1 MATYA
6 ELAQSLYPNMPPDV
20 LALFADEWARTGD
33 PQVAIAEV
41 RRSPAY
47 EIAFPGNKRPDGT
60 VKFDEVTYTG
70 LKESYIGTLQEYGIP
85 RNTSVDL
92 LTDRFTGLIEGEVSA
107 REFAQRVDAVYQ
119 GIQEN
124 IPEVTEF
131 YRENFGLEL
140 TPEAIFVGALDPTVG
155 EEIVAGRIT
164 TAQIGGEAAR
174 AGFEISGE
182 FAQRLQR
189 AGISQAQAR
198 QLFTAAESELPRLQ
212 SLQAARGVET
222 EQQLSLEDFAE
233 AAVFQSPEELEQIRR
248 VEEEQRAEFAPTV
261 GAARRGRRVTGLLE
275 EYTLTY
281 YIQWYNEIVAQWQS
295 ANIN

>member
-1 MATYA
+1 MATYE
-6 ELAQSLYPNMPPDV
+6 ELAQSLYPNMPPNI
-20 LALFADEWARTGD
+20 LALFASEWSRTGD

-41 RRSPAY
+41 RRSDAY

-174 AGFEISGE
+174 AGFEITGE

-198 QLFTAAESELPRLQ
+198 QLFTSAETALPQLQ
-212 SLQAARGVET
+212 SLQEARGVAP
-222 EQQLSLEDFAE
+222 EQQLGLEEFTE
-233 AAVFQSPEELEQIRR
+233 AAVFQSPEELQQIRR
-248 VEEEQRAEFAPTV
+248 LEQEQQAEFTPEL
-261 GAARRGRRVTGLLE
+261 GAARRGRKVTGLLE
-275 EYTLTY
+275 E
-281 YIQWYNEIVAQWQS
+281 
-295 ANIN
+295 

>member
-20 LALFADEWARTGD
+20 LALFANEWARTGD

-174 AGFEISGE
+174 AGFQISGD

-198 QLFTAAESELPRLQ
+198 QLFTTAQAELPRLQ
-212 SLQAARGVET
+212 ELQARGGVEAPKQFT
-222 EQQLSLEDFAE
+222 LEQFTE
-233 AAVFQSPEELEQIRR
+233 AAVFQSPEELEQIRLLER
-248 VEEEQRAEFAPTV
+248 EEESRFAPIG
-261 GAARRGRRVTGLLE
+261 GAARRGRRVTGLVE
-275 EYTLTY
+275 E
-281 YIQWYNEIVAQWQS
+281 
-295 ANIN
+295 

>member
-1 MATYA
+1 MATYE
-6 ELAQSLYPNMPPDV
+6 ELAQSLYPNMPPDI
-20 LALFADEWARTGD
+20 LDLFASEWSRTGD

-198 QLFTAAESELPRLQ
+198 QLFTTAQAELPRLQ
-212 SLQAARGVET
+212 ELQARGGVEQP
-222 EQQLSLEDFAE
+222 EQFTLEQFTE
-233 AAVFQSPEELEQIRR
+233 AAVFQSPEELEEIRQLEA
-248 VEEEQRAEFAPTV
+248 EEASRFAPIG
-261 GAARRGRRVTGLLE
+261 GAARRGRRVTGLVE
-275 EYTLTY
+275 E
-281 YIQWYNEIVAQWQS
+281 
-295 ANIN
+295 

>member
-20 LALFADEWARTGD
+20 LALFASEWSRTGD

-174 AGFEISGE
+174 AGFEITGD

-198 QLFTAAESELPRLQ
+198 QLFTSAQAELPRLQ
-212 SLQAARGVET
+212 ELQARGGVT
-222 EQQLSLEDFAE
+222 DPEQFTLEQFTE
-233 AAVFQSPEELEQIRR
+233 AAVFQSPEELEEIRLLEA
-248 VEEEQRAEFAPTV
+248 EEASRFAPV
-261 GAARRGRRVTGLLE
+261 GGAARRGRRVTGLVE
-275 EYTLTY
+275 E
-281 YIQWYNEIVAQWQS
+281 
-295 ANIN
+295 

>member
-20 LALFADEWARTGD
+20 LGLFADEWARTGD

-124 IPEVTEF
+124 IPEVTTF

-212 SLQAARGVET
+212 SLQTARGVET

-261 GAARRGRRVTGLLE
+261 GATRRGRRVTGLVE
-275 EYTLTY
+275 E
-281 YIQWYNEIVAQWQS
+281 
-295 ANIN
+295 

>member
-6 ELAQSLYPNMPPDV
+6 ELAQSLYPNMPPDI
-20 LALFADEWARTGD
+20 LSIFASEWARTGD

-41 RRSPAY
+41 RRNPAY

-174 AGFEISGE
+174 AGFQISGD

-198 QLFTAAESELPRLQ
+198 QLFTTAQAELPRLQ
-212 SLQAARGVET
+212 ELQARGGVEQP
-222 EQQLSLEDFAE
+222 EQFTLEQFTE
-233 AAVFQSPEELEQIRR
+233 AAVFQSPEELEQIRLLER
-248 VEEEQRAEFAPTV
+248 EEESRFAPIG
-261 GAARRGRRVTGLLE
+261 GAARQGRRVTGLVE
-275 EYTLTY
+275 E
-281 YIQWYNEIVAQWQS
+281 
-295 ANIN
+295 

>member
-6 ELAQSLYPNMPPDV
+6 ELAQSLYPNMPPDI
-20 LALFADEWARTGD
+20 LELFASEWSRTGD

-198 QLFTAAESELPRLQ
+198 QLFTTAQAELPRLQ
-212 SLQAARGVET
+212 ELQARGGVEAPEEFT
-222 EQQLSLEDFAE
+222 LEQFTE
-233 AAVFQSPEELEQIRR
+233 AAVFQSPEELEQIRLLER
-248 VEEEQRAEFAPTV
+248 EEESRFAPIG
-261 GAARRGRRVTGLLE
+261 GAARRGRRVTGLVE
-275 EYTLTY
+275 E
-281 YIQWYNEIVAQWQS
+281 
-295 ANIN
+295 

>member
-6 ELAQSLYPNMPPDV
+6 ELAQSLYPNMPPDI
-20 LALFADEWARTGD
+20 LELFASEWSRTGD

-41 RRSPAY
+41 RRSPEY
-47 EIAFPGNKRPDGT
+47 DIAFPGNKRPDGT

-124 IPEVTEF
+124 IPEVTDF

-174 AGFEISGE
+174 AGFEITGD

-198 QLFTAAESELPRLQ
+198 QLFTTAQAELPRLQ
-212 SLQAARGVET
+212 ELQARGGVEQP
-222 EQQLSLEDFAE
+222 EQFTLEQFTE
-233 AAVFQSPEELEQIRR
+233 AAVFQSPEELEEIRQL
-248 VEEEQRAEFAPTV
+248 EAEEQSRFTPIG
-261 GAARRGRRVTGLLE
+261 GAARRGRRVTGLVE
-275 EYTLTY
+275 E
-281 YIQWYNEIVAQWQS
+281 
-295 ANIN
+295 

>member
-1 MATYA
+1 MATYE
-6 ELAQSLYPNMPPDV
+6 ELARSLYPNLPQDI
-20 LALFADEWARTGD
+20 LDLFASEWSRTGD

-47 EIAFPGNKRPDGT
+47 DIAFPGNKRPDGT

-107 REFAQRVDAVYQ
+107 REFAQRVNAVYQ
-119 GIQEN
+119 GVQEN

-164 TAQIGGEAAR
+164 IAQIGGEAAR
-174 AGFEISGE
+174 AGFDISGD

-198 QLFTAAESELPRLQ
+198 QLFTSAEAQLPRIQ
-212 SLQAARGVET
+212 ELQAREGREPADQFT
-222 EQQLSLEDFAE
+222 LEDFTE
-233 AAVFQSPEELEQIRR
+233 AAVFQSQEELEQIRQLEA
-248 VEEEQRAEFAPTV
+248 EEETRFTPIV
-261 GAARRGRRVTGLLE
+261 GAARRGRRVTGLVE
-275 EYTLTY
+275 E
-281 YIQWYNEIVAQWQS
+281 
-295 ANIN
+295 

>member
-20 LALFADEWARTGD
+20 LELFAQEWARSGD
-33 PQVAIAEV
+33 PQVAISEV
-41 RRSPAY
+41 RRNPIY

-124 IPEVTEF
+124 IPEVTQF
-131 YRENFGLEL
+131 YRDNFGLEL

-174 AGFEISGE
+174 AGFQVTEE

-198 QLFTAAESELPRLQ
+198 QLFTSAQAELPRLQ
-212 SLQAARGVET
+212 ELQARGGVEEPEEFT
-222 EQQLSLEDFAE
+222 LEQFTE
-233 AAVFQSPEELEQIRR
+233 AAVFQSPEELEQIKLLEA
-248 VEEEQRAEFAPTV
+248 EEATRFTPLT
-261 GAARRGRRVTGLLE
+261 GAARRGRRVQGLVQEQLDIL
-275 EYTLTY
+275 YL
-281 YIQWYNEIVAQWQS
+281 VV
-295 ANIN
+295 

>member
-20 LALFADEWARTGD
+20 LELFAQEWARSGD
-33 PQVAIAEV
+33 PQVAISEV
-41 RRSPAY
+41 RRNPIY

-124 IPEVTEF
+124 IPEVTQF
-131 YRENFGLEL
+131 YRDNFGLDL

-174 AGFEISGE
+174 AGFQVTEE

-198 QLFTAAESELPRLQ
+198 QLFTSAQAELPRLQ
-212 SLQAARGVET
+212 ELQARGGVEEPEEFT
-222 EQQLSLEDFAE
+222 LEQFTE
-233 AAVFQSPEELEQIRR
+233 AAVFQSPEELEQIKLLEA
-248 VEEEQRAEFAPTV
+248 EEATRFTPLT
-261 GAARRGRRVTGLLE
+261 GAARRGRRVQGLVQE
-275 EYTLTY
+275 
-281 YIQWYNEIVAQWQS
+281 
-295 ANIN
+295 

>member
-1 MATYA
+1 MATYE
-6 ELAQSLYPNMPPDV
+6 ELAQSLYPNMPPDI
-20 LALFADEWARTGD
+20 LALFASEWSRTGD

-41 RRSPAY
+41 RRSDAY

-174 AGFEISGE
+174 AGFEISGD

-198 QLFTAAESELPRLQ
+198 QLFTTAQAELPRLQ
-212 SLQAARGVET
+212 ELQARGGVEQP
-222 EQQLSLEDFAE
+222 EQFTLEQFTE
-233 AAVFQSPEELEQIRR
+233 AAVFQSPEELEEIRQL
-248 VEEEQRAEFAPTV
+248 EAEEQSRFAPIG
-261 GAARRGRRVTGLLE
+261 GAARRGRRVTGLVE
-275 EYTLTY
+275 E
-281 YIQWYNEIVAQWQS
+281 
-295 ANIN
+295 

>member
-20 LALFADEWARTGD
+20 LALFASEWSRTGD

-41 RRSPAY
+41 RRSDVY

-70 LKESYIGTLQEYGIP
+70 LKESYIGTLAEYGIP

-140 TPEAIFVGALDPTVG
+140 TPGAIFVGALDPTVG

-174 AGFEISGE
+174 AGFEITGD

-198 QLFTAAESELPRLQ
+198 QLFTSAETELPRLQ
-212 SLQAARGVET
+212 ELQTRGGVEVPD
-222 EQQLSLEDFAE
+222 QISLEEFTE
-233 AAVFQSPEELEQIRR
+233 AAVFQSPEELEEIRQLEA
-248 VEEEQRAEFAPTV
+248 EEASRFAPV
-261 GAARRGRRVTGLLE
+261 GGAARRGARVTGLTE
-275 EYTLTY
+275 
-281 YIQWYNEIVAQWQS
+281 Q
-295 ANIN
+295 

>member
-1 MATYA
+1 MATYE
-6 ELAQSLYPNMPPDV
+6 ELAQSLYPNMPPDI
-20 LALFADEWARTGD
+20 LSIFASEWARTGD
-33 PQVAIAEV
+33 SQVAIAEV
-41 RRSPAY
+41 RRSDAY

-124 IPEVTEF
+124 IPEVTTF

-174 AGFEISGE
+174 AGFQISGD

-198 QLFTAAESELPRLQ
+198 QLFTTAETELPRLQ
-212 SLQAARGVET
+212 ELQARGGVT
-222 EQQLSLEDFAE
+222 DPEQFTLEQFTE
-233 AAVFQSPEELEQIRR
+233 AAVFQSPEELEEIRLLEA
-248 VEEEQRAEFAPTV
+248 EEASRFAPV
-261 GAARRGRRVTGLLE
+261 GGAARRGRRVTGLVE
-275 EYTLTY
+275 E
-281 YIQWYNEIVAQWQS
+281 
-295 ANIN
+295 

>member
-6 ELAQSLYPNMPPDV
+6 ELAQSLYPNMPPDI
-20 LALFADEWARTGD
+20 LELFASEWSRTGD

-174 AGFEISGE
+174 AGFEITGD

-198 QLFTAAESELPRLQ
+198 QLFTSAQAELPRLQ
-212 SLQAARGVET
+212 ELQARGGVT
-222 EQQLSLEDFAE
+222 DPEQFTLEQFTE
-233 AAVFQSPEELEQIRR
+233 AAVFQSPEELEQIRLL
-248 VEEEQRAEFAPTV
+248 EAEEQSRFAPIG
-261 GAARRGRRVTGLLE
+261 GAARQGRRVTGLVE
-275 EYTLTY
+275 E
-281 YIQWYNEIVAQWQS
+281 
-295 ANIN
+295 

>member
-1 MATYA
+1 
-6 ELAQSLYPNMPPDV
+6 MPPDI
-20 LALFADEWARTGD
+20 LSIFASEWARTGD

-41 RRSPAY
+41 RRNPAY

-124 IPEVTEF
+124 IPEVTTF

-174 AGFEISGE
+174 AGFQISGD

-198 QLFTAAESELPRLQ
+198 QLFTTAQAELPRLQ
-212 SLQAARGVET
+212 ELQARGGVT
-222 EQQLSLEDFAE
+222 DPEQFTLEQFTE
-233 AAVFQSPEELEQIRR
+233 AAVFQSPEELEEIRLLEA
-248 VEEEQRAEFAPTV
+248 EEASRFAPV
-261 GAARRGRRVTGLLE
+261 GGAARRGRRVTGLVE
-275 EYTLTY
+275 E
-281 YIQWYNEIVAQWQS
+281 
-295 ANIN
+295 

>member
-198 QLFTAAESELPRLQ
+198 QLFTTAQAELPRLQ
-212 SLQAARGVET
+212 ELQARGGVEAPEEFT
-222 EQQLSLEDFAE
+222 LEQFTE
-233 AAVFQSPEELEQIRR
+233 AAVFQSPEELEQIRLLER
-248 VEEEQRAEFAPTV
+248 EEESRFAPIG
-261 GAARRGRRVTGLLE
+261 GAARRGRRVTGLVE
-275 EYTLTY
+275 E
-281 YIQWYNEIVAQWQS
+281 
-295 ANIN
+295 

>member
-20 LALFADEWARTGD
+20 LELFAQEWARSGD
-33 PQVAIAEV
+33 PQVAISEV
-41 RRSPAY
+41 RRNPIY

-174 AGFEISGE
+174 AGFEISGD

-198 QLFTAAESELPRLQ
+198 QLFTSAQVELPRLQ
-212 SLQAARGVET
+212 ELQARGGVEQPEEFT
-222 EQQLSLEDFAE
+222 LEQFTE
-233 AAVFQSPEELEQIRR
+233 AAVFQSPEELEEIRLLEA
-248 VEEEQRAEFAPTV
+248 EEATRFSPL
-261 GAARRGRRVTGLLE
+261 GGPARRGRRVLGLVE
-275 EYTLTY
+275 E
-281 YIQWYNEIVAQWQS
+281 
-295 ANIN
+295 

>member
-1 MATYA
+1 MATYE
-6 ELAQSLYPNMPPDV
+6 ELAKSLYPNMPLDI
-20 LALFADEWARTGD
+20 LDLFANEWARTGD

-60 VKFDEVTYTG
+60 VKFDEVTYTS

-107 REFAQRVDAVYQ
+107 REFAQRVDATFQ

-124 IPEVTEF
+124 IPEVQEF
-131 YRENFGLEL
+131 YASNFGLEL
-140 TPEAIFVGALDPTVG
+140 TPEAIFIGALDPTVG

-174 AGFEISGE
+174 AGFSITGDL
-182 FAQRLQR
+182 AQRLQR
-189 AGISQAQAR
+189 AGVTQAQAR
-198 QLFTAAESELPRLQ
+198 QIFTSAELQLPQLQ
-212 SLQAARGVET
+212 ELQA
-222 EQQLSLEDFAE
+222 QQGIAEEERFGLEEFTE
-233 AAVFQSPEELEQIRR
+233 AAVFQSPEELEQIRIL
-248 VEEEQRAEFAPTV
+248 EAERLSQFAPTT
-261 GAARRGRRVTGLLE
+261 GAARRGRRVTGIVE
-275 EYTLTY
+275 E
-281 YIQWYNEIVAQWQS
+281 
-295 ANIN
+295 

>member
-6 ELAQSLYPNMPPDV
+6 ELAQSLYPNMPPDI
-20 LALFADEWARTGD
+20 LELFASEWSRTGD

-41 RRSPAY
+41 RRSPEY
-47 EIAFPGNKRPDGT
+47 DIAFPGNKRPDGT

-198 QLFTAAESELPRLQ
+198 QLFTSAQAELPRLQ
-212 SLQAARGVET
+212 ELQARGGVEQP
-222 EQQLSLEDFAE
+222 EQFTLEQFTE
-233 AAVFQSPEELEQIRR
+233 AAVFQSPEELEEIRQL
-248 VEEEQRAEFAPTV
+248 EAEEQSRFAPIG
-261 GAARRGRRVTGLLE
+261 GAARRGRRVTGLVE
-275 EYTLTY
+275 E
-281 YIQWYNEIVAQWQS
+281 
-295 ANIN
+295 

>member
-33 PQVAIAEV
+33 PNVAIAEV
-41 RRSPAY
+41 RRSDAY

-198 QLFTAAESELPRLQ
+198 QLFTTAQTELPRLQ
-212 SLQAARGVET
+212 ELQARGGVEAPEEFT
-222 EQQLSLEDFAE
+222 LEQFTE
-233 AAVFQSPEELEQIRR
+233 AAVFQSPEELEQIRLLER
-248 VEEEQRAEFAPTV
+248 EEESRFAPIG
-261 GAARRGRRVTGLLE
+261 GAARRGRRVTGLVE
-275 EYTLTY
+275 E
-281 YIQWYNEIVAQWQS
+281 
-295 ANIN
+295 

>member
-1 MATYA
+1 MATFA

-20 LALFADEWARTGD
+20 LELFAQEWSRSGD
-33 PQVAIAEV
+33 PQVAISNV
-41 RRSPAY
+41 RKNPIY

-107 REFAQRVDAVYQ
+107 REFAQRVDATFQ

-124 IPEVTEF
+124 IPEVQSF
-131 YRENFGLEL
+131 YRDNFGLDL
-140 TPEAIFVGALDPTVG
+140 TPEAIFIGALDPTVG

-174 AGFEISGE
+174 AGFQITED
-182 FAQRLQR
+182 FAERLKR
-189 AGISQAQAR
+189 AGVSQAQAR
-198 QLFTAAESELPRLQ
+198 QLFTSAQTQLPRLQ
-212 SLQAARGVET
+212 ELQGREGVEVQDEFT
-222 EQQLSLEDFAE
+222 LEEFTE
-233 AAVFQSPEELEQIRR
+233 AAVFQSPEELEEIRLLEA
-248 VEEEQRAEFAPTV
+248 EEASRFSPV
-261 GAARRGRRVTGLLE
+261 GGPARRGRRVLGLVE
-275 EYTLTY
+275 E
-281 YIQWYNEIVAQWQS
+281 
-295 ANIN
+295 

>member
-20 LALFADEWARTGD
+20 LELFAQEWARSGD
-33 PQVAIAEV
+33 PQVAISEV
-41 RRSPAY
+41 RRNPIY

-174 AGFEISGE
+174 AGFEISGD

-198 QLFTAAESELPRLQ
+198 QLFTSAQAELPRLQ
-212 SLQAARGVET
+212 ELQARGGVEQPEEFT
-222 EQQLSLEDFAE
+222 LEQFTE
-233 AAVFQSPEELEQIRR
+233 AAVFQSPEELEEIRLLEA
-248 VEEEQRAEFAPTV
+248 EEATRFSPL
-261 GAARRGRRVTGLLE
+261 GGPARRGRRVLGLVE
-275 EYTLTY
+275 E
-281 YIQWYNEIVAQWQS
+281 
-295 ANIN
+295 

>member
-6 ELAQSLYPNMPPDV
+6 ELAQSLYPNMPPDI
-20 LALFADEWARTGD
+20 LELFASEWSRTGD

-41 RRSPAY
+41 RRSPEY
-47 EIAFPGNKRPDGT
+47 DIAFPGNKRPDGT

-124 IPEVTEF
+124 IPEVTDF

-174 AGFEISGE
+174 AGFEITGD

-198 QLFTAAESELPRLQ
+198 QLFTSAQAELPRLQ
-212 SLQAARGVET
+212 ELQARGGVEQP
-222 EQQLSLEDFAE
+222 EQFTLEQFTE
-233 AAVFQSPEELEQIRR
+233 AAVFQSPEELEEIRQL
-248 VEEEQRAEFAPTV
+248 EAEEQSRFTPIG
-261 GAARRGRRVTGLLE
+261 GAARRGRRVTGLVE
-275 EYTLTY
+275 E
-281 YIQWYNEIVAQWQS
+281 
-295 ANIN
+295 

>member
-6 ELAQSLYPNMPPDV
+6 ELAQSLYPNMPPDI
-20 LALFADEWARTGD
+20 LELFANEWARTGD

-41 RRSPAY
+41 RRSDAY

-174 AGFEISGE
+174 AGFEISGD

-198 QLFTAAESELPRLQ
+198 QLFTTAQAELPRLQ
-212 SLQAARGVET
+212 ELQARGGVEQP
-222 EQQLSLEDFAE
+222 EQFTLEQFTE
-233 AAVFQSPEELEQIRR
+233 AAVFQSPEELEEIRQLEA
-248 VEEEQRAEFAPTV
+248 EEASRFAPIG
-261 GAARRGRRVTGLLE
+261 GAARRGRRVTGLVE
-275 EYTLTY
+275 E
-281 YIQWYNEIVAQWQS
+281 
-295 ANIN
+295 

>member
-6 ELAQSLYPNMPPDV
+6 ELAQSLYPNMPPDI
-20 LALFADEWARTGD
+20 LELFASEWARTGD

-41 RRSPAY
+41 RRSDAY

-174 AGFEISGE
+174 AGFEISGD

-198 QLFTAAESELPRLQ
+198 QLFTTAQTELPRLQ
-212 SLQAARGVET
+212 ELQARGGVEAPEEFT
-222 EQQLSLEDFAE
+222 LEQFTE
-233 AAVFQSPEELEQIRR
+233 AAVFQSPEELEQIRLLER
-248 VEEEQRAEFAPTV
+248 EEESRFAPIG
-261 GAARRGRRVTGLLE
+261 GAARRGRRVTGLVE
-275 EYTLTY
+275 E
-281 YIQWYNEIVAQWQS
+281 
-295 ANIN
+295 

>member
-6 ELAQSLYPNMPPDV
+6 ELAQSLYPNMPPDI
-20 LALFADEWARTGD
+20 LALFSSEWARTGD

-107 REFAQRVDAVYQ
+107 REFAQRVDAVFQ
-119 GIQEN
+119 GVQEN
-124 IPEVTEF
+124 IPEVQSF
-131 YRENFGLEL
+131 YRENFGLDL

-174 AGFEISGE
+174 AGFEITGE

-198 QLFTAAESELPRLQ
+198 QLFTAAEAQLPELQ
-212 SLQAARGVET
+212 SLQIQRGVAPE
-222 EQQLSLEDFAE
+222 EQIGLEQFTE
-233 AAVFQSPEELEQIRR
+233 AAVFQSPEELEQIERL
-248 VEEEQRAEFAPTV
+248 RAEQLSEFTPTT
-261 GAARRGRRVTGLLE
+261 GAARQGRRVTGIVE
-275 EYTLTY
+275 E
-281 YIQWYNEIVAQWQS
+281 
-295 ANIN
+295 

>member
-20 LALFADEWARTGD
+20 LALFANEWARTGD

-41 RRSPAY
+41 RRSDVY

-60 VKFDEVTYTG
+60 VKFDEITYTG

-92 LTDRFTGLIEGEVSA
+92 LTPRFTGLIEGEVSA
-107 REFAQRVDAVYQ
+107 REFAQRVDAAYQ

-124 IPEVTEF
+124 IPEVQAF
-131 YRENFGLEL
+131 YLDFGIEL
-140 TPEAIFVGALDPTVG
+140 TPEAILLGALDPSVG

-174 AGFEISGE
+174 AGFTITGD

-198 QLFTAAESELPRLQ
+198 QLFTSAETELPRLQ
-212 SLQAARGVET
+212 ELQSRGGVT
-222 EQQLSLEDFAE
+222 DPEQFTLEEFTE
-233 AAVFQSPEELEQIRR
+233 AAVFQSPEELEEIRR
-248 VEEEQRAEFAPTV
+248 LEREEESRFAPV
-261 GAARRGRRVTGLLE
+261 GGAARQGRRVTGLIE
-275 EYTLTY
+275 E
-281 YIQWYNEIVAQWQS
+281 
-295 ANIN
+295 

>member
-6 ELAQSLYPNMPPDV
+6 ELAQSLYPNMPPDI
-20 LALFADEWARTGD
+20 LDLFANEWARTGD

-41 RRSPAY
+41 RRSDAY

-198 QLFTAAESELPRLQ
+198 QLFTTAQAELPRLQ
-212 SLQAARGVET
+212 ELQARGGVEAPEEFT
-222 EQQLSLEDFAE
+222 LEQFTE
-233 AAVFQSPEELEQIRR
+233 AAVFQSPEELEQIRLLER
-248 VEEEQRAEFAPTV
+248 EEESRFAPIG
-261 GAARRGRRVTGLLE
+261 GAARRGRRVTGLVE
-275 EYTLTY
+275 E
-281 YIQWYNEIVAQWQS
+281 
-295 ANIN
+295 

>member
-6 ELAQSLYPNMPPDV
+6 ELAQSLYPNMPPDI
-20 LALFADEWARTGD
+20 LELFASEWARTGD

-41 RRSPAY
+41 RRSDAY

-198 QLFTAAESELPRLQ
+198 QLFTSAQAELPRLQ
-212 SLQAARGVET
+212 ELQARGGVEQP
-222 EQQLSLEDFAE
+222 EQFTLEQFTE
-233 AAVFQSPEELEQIRR
+233 AAVFQSPEELEEIRQLEA
-248 VEEEQRAEFAPTV
+248 EEASRFAPIG
-261 GAARRGRRVTGLLE
+261 GAARRGRRVTGLVE
-275 EYTLTY
+275 E
-281 YIQWYNEIVAQWQS
+281 
-295 ANIN
+295 